1 MAQIGIVGTTSWGTT
16 LAILLARAGHRV
28 TLWARTESD
37 ARLLQESRRN
47 DRFLPG
53 IDFPEGL
60 RVTAATEEAFGHA
73 DLVLLAVPSST
84 VNENASNISSSIP
97 SSAIVISA
105 TKGIDEA
112 TGMRMSQLAG
122 DALGRSDVGA
132 LSGPNLAP
140 EIAEG
145 KPASTTVAH
154 IDESAATT
162 VQRIMNSSVFRV
174 YTSSDLIGVELG
186 GALKNVITIGAGFID
201 GHGLGNNTKSA
212 FITRGLAEITRL
224 GVAMGARAETFS
236 GLSGMGDLVTSCYSG
251 LSRNRFVGQELAK
264 GRSAAEIVAGMDQ
277 VAEGVRTTYA
287 AVKVAD
293 SLGVDMPIVR
303 VTRDVL
309 AGDLDAQSAVEGL
322 MSRTPVPETGPPN

>member
-1 MAQIGIVGTTSWGTT
+1 MARVGIVGTTSWGTT
-16 LAILLARAGHRV
+16 LAILLARAGHQA
-28 TLWARTESD
+28 TLWARTEED
-37 ARLLQESRRN
+37 ANRLQASRRN

-53 IDFPEGL
+53 VDFPAAMA
-60 RVTAATEEAFGHA
+60 VTASVDEAFGHA
-73 DLVLLAVPSST
+73 DMVLLAVPSAT
-84 VNENASNISSSIP
+84 IARNAGLIAGLVQRQ
-97 SSAIVISA
+97 AIVISA

-112 TGMRMSQLAG
+112 TGMRMSELAG
-122 DALGRSDVGA
+122 NAMGRDDIGA

-145 KPASTTVAH
+145 KPATTTVAH
-154 IDESAATT
+154 VDEAVAATA
-162 VQRIMNSSVFRV
+162 QEILNSRVFRV
-174 YTSSDLIGVELG
+174 YTSSDLVGVELG

-293 SLGVDMPIVR
+293 SLGVDMPIAR

-309 AGDLDAQSAVEGL
+309 AGEMDPQTAVEKL
-322 MSRTPVPETGPPN
+322 MSRAPVPEMGSPD